1 MRLPSGFTLMEII
14 IYTALLGLTASALIM
29 LAVAVANNRDKVMS
43 AEEVS
48 ANTQLLRQ
56 ELNQLIHSARSVNVV
71 DSVFD
76 SDQGIL
82 AVFLDESQLEPV
94 MLRLVDGRAQLEKNG
109 VNQDITSQLVT
120 VKTLRFTQSAD
131 RQISVEAEVDYGAPT
146 AVLTPEK
153 DYQQTF
159 SATIG
164 LRL

>member
-1 MRLPSGFTLMEII
+1 
-14 IYTALLGLTASALIM
+14 
-29 LAVAVANNRDKVMS
+29 
-43 AEEVS
+43 
-48 ANTQLLRQ
+48 
-56 ELNQLIHSARSVNVV
+56 
-71 DSVFD
+71 
-76 SDQGIL
+76 
-82 AVFLDESQLEPV
+82 LDESQLEPV